1 MATLTDL
8 DQGKDLSKKRY
19 KELKKAW
26 QLELLTLQQDTLRR
40 GQRAILN
47 LEGMDAAGKGG
58 AIRRLIEPLDPR
70 GYKVYR
76 IGAPDPR
83 EQARHY
89 LYRFWTK
96 VPLPEELVVFD
107 RSWYGRVL
115 VERVHGLAGE
125 DEWRR
130 AYDEINAF
138 EKMLVDAG
146 VVLVKMWFHIDADE
160 QYCRFQRRLADP
172 FKAWKMTDEDW
183 RNREHWDDYVA
194 AAEEM
199 FARTDT
205 PWSPWTV
212 IPANHKRFA
221 RLRAM
226 ETMASALRQQAEADG
241 YPLPPSQAPAVTP
254 D

>member
-1 MATLTDL
+1 MAVLDELDL
-8 DQGKDLSKKRY
+8 SRHLSKKRY

-26 QLELLTLQQDTLRR
+26 QLELLTLQQYGLRL
-40 GQRAILN
+40 GERAILN

-76 IGAPDPR
+76 IGAPDPN

-96 VPLPEELVVFD
+96 VPLPRELVVFD

-115 VERVHGLAGE
+115 VERVHGLASE
-125 DEWRR
+125 AEWRR

-138 EKMLVDAG
+138 ERTLTDSG
-146 VVLVKMWFHIDADE
+146 VVLVKMWFHIDPEE
-160 QYCRFQRRLADP
+160 QYRRFQRRLADP
-172 FKAWKMTDEDW
+172 FKAYKMTDEDW
-183 RNREHWDDYVA
+183 RNREHWHDYVA
-194 AAEEM
+194 AAEDM

-205 PWSPWTV
+205 PWAPWTV
-212 IPANHKRFA
+212 IPANDKRLA
-221 RLRAM
+221 RLQAM
-226 ETMASALRQQAEADG
+226 EATANALRWRAETSG
-241 YPLPPSQAPAVTP
+241 LYVPPPQAPTVTP